1 MTATVEPDTQA
12 DADVATETA
21 DLLIEAEIA
30 AEQLAAVLRMAVA
43 LGLALFFLLAVI
55 PERDAVPDGPL
66 RRQWLL
72 AMSTMGAYFALGF
85 GLWLMGRLG
94 LLRAWMVWPT
104 AAADCVFLLFNIWL
118 GLDNTGM
125 GGSATFLL
133 PATWLIP
140 IALAYGALRVN
151 PNIQIFIGLIVL
163 TGLSL
168 MLPLVPEVPEVSAN
182 VLAEDFLQAPPNI
195 MRLSMIALACAVLV
209 VAARRTRRL
218 LIRSIAQTRRAANL
232 TRYLPAQLAPQLAE
246 GGLAEMRRGRRQTVA
261 ILFVDVRGFT
271 RFSETMRPEEVS
283 SFVTEFRRRIAKAV
297 VAHDG
302 IIDKYLGDAAMI
314 LFSGNDDA
322 ERAASDCLGCIEAIS
337 SEMLQWSRD
346 REAQGLRTIRVGQG
360 AHIGPVF
367 SGVVGDSNRLEFT
380 VFGDAVNVAAR
391 LEAMTRDLDA
401 DVVVSRA
408 LLDIAGQSTEVWQP
422 RGAMAVRG
430 RDTALECL
438 SRRTD

>member
-43 LGLALFFLLAVI
+43 SGLALFFLLAVI

-66 RRQWLL
+66 RRQWIL

-163 TGLSL
+163 TGLAL

-246 GGLAEMRRGRRQTVA
+246 GGLAEMRRGRRQTIA

-271 RFSETMRPEEVS
+271 RLSETMRPEEVS
-283 SFVTEFRRRIAKAV
+283 SFVTEFRRRIAAAAT
-297 VAHDG
+297 AHDG
-302 IIDKYLGDAAMI
+302 IIDKYLGDAAMV
-314 LFSGNDDA
+314 LFSGADDA
-322 ERAASDCLGCIEAIS
+322 ERAAADCLACIEAIS
-337 SEMLQWSRD
+337 SQMSQWSKD
-346 REAQGLRTIRVGQG
+346 REAQGLWPVRVGLG
-360 AHIGPVF
+360 AHIGSVF

-391 LEAMTRDLDA
+391 LEAMTRELDA
-401 DVVVSRA
+401 DVVVSRE
-408 LLDIAGQSTEVWQP
+408 LLETAHQSSDNWQSQ
-422 RGAMAVRG
+422 GAMAVRG

-438 SRRTD
+438 SRRTG